1 MGRFYGMGQ
10 AIGLLGQQLMQQ
22 SAAEEAR
29 KDREAMLQE
38 TLQQRSDAAELN
50 ARTQMFAA
58 KQNADAK
65 RIQETTARMD
75 TPYGAMDDANV
86 QQASATIAGM
96 GGFDPETTFNTMQYL
111 RRQPVAPDKI
121 ADAQALAATD
131 AFKHFYTT
139 VSQGKNYKAFEEGE
153 NQRIA
158 NTGTEKLIKNKA
170 GVNAIAA
177 FNGAVKGSPQ
187 YNSDSNLY
195 TGELSAA
202 GAANNSARI
211 AAARASGSSQDPM
224 MKLIGQLMLQEMKN
238 GSADGRMSFQKAHD
252 ASVKIATKPGGMGL
266 DDAIYRE
273 AMTAFGF
280 PNAQMNGQGAGYS
293 GQGLL
298 NKGVG
303 QAPAGGSVFGK

>member
-29 KDREAMLQE
+29 KDKEAMLEE
-38 TLQQRSDAAELN
+38 TLQQRRDAAELN
-50 ARTQMFAA
+50 AQTQMFAA

-75 TPYGAMDDANV
+75 TPYGLMDDANV

-96 GGFDPETTFNTMQYL
+96 GGFDPETTFNAMQHL
-111 RRQPVAPDKI
+111 RRQPVAPDKL
-121 ADAQALAATD
+121 AAAQALAATD

-153 NQRIA
+153 NQRLA
-158 NTGTEKLIKNKA
+158 NTGTETLIKKGA

-202 GAANNSARI
+202 GKANNNARI
-211 AAARASGSSQDPM
+211 AAARAGGAQQDLLTKYAM
-224 MKLIGQLMLQEMKN
+224 QAALLDIKN
-238 GSADGRMSFQKAHD
+238 TAKSAQDITKGID
-252 ASVKIATKPGGMGL
+252 TVATKFATVGGVFSKDRFFEMRDELTRMMQDGGSG
-266 DDAIYRE
+266 A
-273 AMTAFGF
+273 
-280 PNAQMNGQGAGYS
+280 PAGYS

-298 NKGVG
+298 NMGVG

>member
-29 KDREAMLQE
+29 KDKEAMLQE
-38 TLQQRSDAAELN
+38 TLQQRRDAEALHAQTQRANAMVELE
-50 ARTQMFAA
+50 
-58 KQNADAK
+58 K
-65 RIQETTARMD
+65 RRLGVRQEEIK
-75 TPYGAMDDANV
+75 TPYGAAGL
-86 QQASATIAGM
+86 SATISAV
-96 GGFDPETTFNTMQYL
+96 GGFDPKTTRAALQYL
-111 RRQPVAPDKI
+111 NGEDVAPEQ
-121 ADAQALAATD
+121 ADAARALVALD
-131 AFKHFYTT
+131 AFKKVFTQTT
-139 VSQGKNYKAFEEGE
+139 RTGGDYKAFEEGE

-266 DDAIYRE
+266 DDDKYRE
-273 AMTAFGF
+273 AMAAFGF
-280 PNAQMNGQGAGYS
+280 PNAQMNGQGTGYS

-298 NKGVG
+298 KMGVG
-303 QAPAGGSVFGK
+303 QAPAGGSALGRQ